1 MAMTLRLSDDHDA
14 KLTELARQQGISKQ
28 QAVLRLIDAA
38 TQRNARRV
46 QIDAI
51 MDDVLEQDAELLNRL
66 AQ

>member
-1 MAMTLRLSDDHDA
+1 MTLRLSDDHDA

-38 TQRNARRV
+38 AERDARRV
-46 QIDAI
+46 RIDAI
-51 MDDVLEQDAELLNRL
+51 MDDVLERDAELLHRL